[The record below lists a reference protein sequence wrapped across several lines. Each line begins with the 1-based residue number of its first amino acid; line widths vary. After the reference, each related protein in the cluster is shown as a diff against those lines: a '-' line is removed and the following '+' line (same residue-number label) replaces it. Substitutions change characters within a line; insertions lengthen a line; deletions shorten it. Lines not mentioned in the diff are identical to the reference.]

1 MSFLCYSFI
10 LSAVFIYCGIF
21 QLLKHAKITFENIEL
36 KNWFLGL
43 QTRKIW
49 LFFWSRNLK
58 TWFLNSWE
66 NFEWNFGVIRFWVF
80 HDLKRSFR
88 GQWGHLTTKSMSCH
102 NFSQNHVRNMKIKF
116 LDLQENKFGEKS
128 QFYVKISTNIITL
141 WSYGALI
148 NLLWQI
154 EALNSI

>member
-1 MSFLCYSFI
+1 MD
-10 LSAVFIYCGIF
+10 LSVLFMLFIYTFCCIYLLWHFQIIKTCQNNFWKHWTQKLIF
-21 QLLKHAKITFENIEL
+21 RPSNK
-36 KNWFLGL
+36 KNMAIFLI
-43 QTRKIW
+43 QK
-49 LFFWSRNLK
+49 FKNLI
-58 TWFLNSWE
+58 
-66 NFEWNFGVIRFWVF
+66 FEWNFGVIRFWVF
-80 HDLKRSFR
+80 RDLKRSFR

-141 WSYGALI
+141 WSYGALT